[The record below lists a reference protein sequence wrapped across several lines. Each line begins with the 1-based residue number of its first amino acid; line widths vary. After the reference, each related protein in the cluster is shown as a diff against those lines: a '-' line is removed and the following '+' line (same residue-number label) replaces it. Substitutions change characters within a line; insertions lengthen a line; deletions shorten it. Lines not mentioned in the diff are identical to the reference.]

1 MIIMSR
7 GNSVSHSECASSAY
21 NHALLQ
27 LSLEASDVE
36 ADSEPGQ
43 SSSAFESDMESD
55 IGKVYT
61 SSILSVRCWGL
72 H

>member
-1 MIIMSR
+1 MFLTLNVPPPCTIMRSCNCHWKLLTWKPTR
-7 GNSVSHSECASSAY
+7 NLDNFYTSSE
-21 NHALLQ
+21 
-27 LSLEASDVE
+27 
-36 ADSEPGQ
+36 
-43 SSSAFESDMESD
+43 FESDMESD